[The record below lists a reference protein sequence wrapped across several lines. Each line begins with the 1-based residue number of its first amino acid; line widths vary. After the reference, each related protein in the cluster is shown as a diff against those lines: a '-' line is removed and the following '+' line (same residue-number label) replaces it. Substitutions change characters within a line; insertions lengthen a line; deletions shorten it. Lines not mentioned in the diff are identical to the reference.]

1 MDHNLGDDL
10 NLDGSM
16 GVDFGHS
23 EDTVVSQ
30 ADITLEDSGH
40 EAGIAMDFENIEE
53 QPMLMDTGSE
63 EIIDFMGEQFTL
75 QEYAEQ
81 EDHSNIMTTSVTS
94 NEQTIITSQADNIIQ
109 IEPLPQKITTKQE
122 HSLSKATTHKN
133 EISPPR
139 TKKNEKEMHSSAP
152 RQVAIAPKPGPLA
165 KSFTPAKQYAIAPK
179 PLTVLTSKSNTINNS
194 FLKKVTLAGVMQGSN
209 KGNTVLT
216 QIGKQL
222 VMMPAAGAQKLKLV
236 TGGSAVPTVQYL
248 RTTSGDQTQLIQAKT
263 VSTQNKPVITKL
275 ILPGQPNLE
284 VSSNAQS
291 LLTKVA
297 PVASTKAPTQIVA
310 VQQKNMPFALGNKV
324 LLATPTK
331 SGVKFTKKQQ
341 LIAFKSPEKAAQ
353 AAQGSTTKK
362 VLITSNPTQN
372 VILKTTAPPKAQVM
386 KDGNVVLD
394 NQRTQ
399 LHQINVP
406 GKGIQYIRLITNSN
420 PAPVKTKLQ
429 TQTINVPAKTFLLTD
444 SKGNL
449 IQMSSDKMMNNCQSS
464 PLLVASAASSA
475 AKVNTKPQ
483 RKLVRIAPLIEKR
496 ATLADKPLQTSAISR
511 SSQSLLAPITS
522 IPEIAQNTED
532 TEVQEDMDSKAALH
546 AMVMRNEEFEQEM
559 QVNIKSEMQVNQS
572 NIESN
577 MEDIE
582 TNVHHDLHSEMNMD
596 ADDSNIAE
604 VEVDYKR
611 DFVNYSDC
619 DEVNDKSDRLE
630 LSGQEE
636 HPLIVIPSNFIKES
650 DNRSMSDV
658 QSGHEDSQQ
667 MSSMMN
673 MDAESMNAYQ
683 SPTTPQT
690 ASENE
695 FMSTELG
702 LRLRKACNCTKSQCL
717 KLYCECFANGEFC
730 NRCNCNNCHNNL
742 ENEERRQ
749 KAIRGCLDRNPNA
762 FRPKIG
768 KAKVGGPEMIRRHNK
783 GCNCKRSGCLK
794 NYCECYEAKI
804 ACTSICKC
812 VGCRNVEETLERTR
826 RRTPAMPSAVQALF
840 RPPPLLPLKQ
850 PCSFITTEVVEA
862 VCQCLLA
869 AGGEGG
875 AGGGGSGAGSGAGGA
890 DAVRDVIDEF
900 ARCLQ
905 DIISAAHHTSPLIM
919 LDEDPA

>member
-30 ADITLEDSGH
+30 ADIALEESAH
-40 EAGIAMDFENIEE
+40 EAGIAMDFDHIEE

-63 EIIDFMGEQFTL
+63 EIIDFIGEQFTL
-75 QEYAEQ
+75 QDYADQ
-81 EDHSNIMTTSVTS
+81 EDQSNIM
-94 NEQTIITSQADNIIQ
+94 EQTIITSQADNIIK
-109 IEPLPQKITTKQE
+109 IESLPQQTIKQE
-122 HSLSKATTHKN
+122 HTLSKVATLKS

-139 TKKNEKEMHSSAP
+139 IKKIETDIHTSAP
-152 RQVAIAPKPGPLA
+152 RQVAIAPKPGPVA
-165 KSFTPAKQYAIAPK
+165 KAFTPVKPYAIAPK
-179 PLTVLTSKSNTINNS
+179 PLTVLTTKSNTLNNG
-194 FLKKVTLAGVMQGSN
+194 FLKKVTLAGVMQGN
-209 KGNTVLT
+209 KANTVLT

-222 VMMPAAGAQKLKLV
+222 VMMPATGAQKLKLV
-236 TGGSAVPTVQYL
+236 SGGTAMPTVQYL
-248 RTTSGDQTQLIQAKT
+248 RTTTGDQTQLIQAKT
-263 VSTQNKPVITKL
+263 VTGTQNKPVITKL

-284 VSSNAQS
+284 MSSNAQS

-297 PVASTKAPTQIVA
+297 PAAAKPPAQIVA
-310 VQQKNMPFALGNKV
+310 LQQKNMPFTIANKV

-331 SGVKFTKKQQ
+331 SGVKFAKKQQ
-341 LIAFKSPEKAAQ
+341 LIAFKSPEKATQ

-372 VILKTTAPPKAQVM
+372 VILKTTAPPKAQVT
-386 KDGNVVLD
+386 KDGNIVLD

-406 GKGIQYIRLITNSN
+406 GKGIQYIRLVTNSN

-429 TQTINVPAKTFLLTD
+429 PQTINVPAKTFLLTD

-449 IQMSSDKMMNNCQSS
+449 IQMSSDKMMNSQS
-464 PLLVASAASSA
+464 PLLVAGAASSLT
-475 AKVNTKPQ
+475 KVSTKPQ
-483 RKLVRIAPLIEKR
+483 RKLVRIAPLIDKR
-496 ATLADKPLQTSAISR
+496 VTTLADKPAQTTAIRR
-511 SSQSLLAPITS
+511 SSQSLLAPIS
-522 IPEIAQNTED
+522 PVPEVSHIEE
-532 TEVQEDMDSKAALH
+532 TEVQEEMDSKAALH
-546 AMVMRNEEFEQEM
+546 ALMSEELEQEM
-559 QVNIKSEMQVNQS
+559 QVNIKAEMQVNQAS
-572 NIESN
+572 MDSN
-577 MEDIE
+577 MEDIKS
-582 TNVHHDLHSEMNMD
+582 NVHDDLHSEMNMD

-619 DEVNDKSDRLE
+619 DEVNEKSDLQE
-630 LSGQEE
+630 LGAGEE
-636 HPLIVIPSNFIKES
+636 HPLIVIPSNFIKET
-650 DNRSMSDV
+650 DNRNISDV
-658 QSGHEDSQQ
+658 HSAHDESQQ
-667 MSSMMN
+667 ISGMLS
-673 MDAESMNAYQ
+673 MDAESINAYQ
-683 SPTTPQT
+683 SPRTPQT
-690 ASENE
+690 TSESE
-695 FMSTELG
+695 LMSTELG

-742 ENEERRQ
+742 DNEERRQ

-826 RRTPAMPSAVQALF
+826 RRAPAMPSAVQALF
-840 RPPPLLPLKQ
+840 RPPPLMPLKQ

-869 AGGEGG
+869 AGGEGAGASGGAGG
-875 AGGGGSGAGSGAGGA
+875 AGGG

-919 LDEDPA
+919 LDEEPA